1 MSHEENDVHEKF
13 LFTLDWLLAV
23 TRRYSSSL
31 EFGLAHINF
40 ENPGALGDAYG
51 APLASHKLDDVLL
64 LLRKAIRK
72 TDLVA
77 RDGADFWIL
86 LPHATGEEKLADRIR
101 EIVDLT
107 SQSGLQIVE
116 RDLTLYSFPK
126 GLPELEGEVS
136 AYEFL
141 SHLKQNHS
149 TLASRELCLLPQK

>member
-1 MSHEENDVHEKF
+1 MSHEENDAHEKF
-13 LFTLDWLLAV
+13 LFTLGWLLAV
-23 TRRYSSSL
+23 TRRYSGNL

-51 APLASHKLDDVLL
+51 APLASHKLDEVLQ

-86 LPHATGEEKLADRIR
+86 LPHASGEEKLADRIR

-116 RDLTLYSFPK
+116 RDLSLYSFPK
-126 GLPELEGEVS
+126 GIPELEADIS
-136 AYEFL
+136 AYQFL
-141 SHLKQNHS
+141 NHLRRNHD
-149 TLASRELCLLPQK
+149 TLASRELCLPPSE